1 MDEPDDWGSRVGELT
16 LQDYFAIFLRRKWL
30 MVAIFAAS
38 LIGVTAWNLLAPPTY
53 ESTATILLRTNNNE
67 QLFPSVPNA
76 QRSDFNRRVPAEF
89 EFASTT
95 AFARAADEATPAG
108 VTVAPR
114 IDGETPNNNA
124 NNNTLSTLD
133 FVARSEDPDLAR
145 QGADAWAQT
154 YLDVRRRTAIDR
166 IAISILDTETQIS
179 ELEVQKAEI
188 LEPLAPIEA
197 ALQTETDSDTISRLT
212 TQRLS
217 LSQSLEDELLPI
229 TIQLR
234 DLSQN
239 LARLRIAES
248 LVVRDNV
255 SELLSQEATDG
266 RRVAPNAVRNTALAA
281 VLGMLLAAGAALIA
295 ESLTATI
302 RTSDDLTRLAP
313 TIPVLAQIPDL
324 PKDTSAHEMAY
335 RNGSVYAE
343 AVERLVSAVLYQ
355 RVGRPGD
362 RMKVLV
368 TSALPGEGKTTVA
381 ANLSRRLSLTSVRTL
396 VVDADL
402 RRPKLHNE
410 LGMPRST
417 GLSELLARGVAL
429 EQHFVPLPTGSNVR
443 ILSAGSSTDQAAT
456 LLRQRFRP
464 AIERLPMSYDLL
476 VVDAPPVLAVT
487 DAEVLVDTVDV
498 VLLVVRANATKT
510 SQLTQAIRQLTTLGA
525 TVAGFVLIGVRDD
538 DTTGYSYAYGAP
550 AATATATAPGSE
562 TIDVRSRSAN
572 GASAAQRKGAQRA
585 AQSPAQATSAQRT
598 SAQRTSAQPAA
609 RTSSKATAGDAASST
624 TRRRQRRAQRKS
636 KA

>member
-1 MDEPDDWGSRVGELT
+1 MDESDDWGGRVGELT

-30 MVAIFAAS
+30 VVAIVAAS
-38 LIGVTAWNLLAPPTY
+38 LIGVTAWNLLATPTY
-53 ESTATILLRTNNNE
+53 ESTASILLRTNNNE

-76 QRSDFNRRVPAEF
+76 QRTDFNRRVVAEF
-89 EFASTT
+89 DFTSTT
-95 AFARAADEATPAG
+95 AFARTANEATPDD
-108 VTVAPR
+108 VTVVPR
-114 IDGETPNNNA
+114 IDSDAVNNNA
-124 NNNTLSTLD
+124 NNSTSTLE
-133 FVARSEDPDLAR
+133 FVARANDAELAR
-145 QGADAWAQT
+145 LGAAAWADT
-154 YLDVRRRTAIDR
+154 YLEVRRSTAVDR
-166 IAISILDTETQIS
+166 IAFSILDTETQIGAL
-179 ELEVQKAEI
+179 ELQKAEI

-217 LSQSLEDELLPI
+217 LTQSLEDELLPV

-248 LVVRDNV
+248 LVARDNI
-255 SELLSQEATDG
+255 SELLSQEAAEG
-266 RRVAPNAVRNTALAA
+266 RQVAPNRVRNTALAG
-281 VLGMLLAAGAALIA
+281 VLGVLLAAGAALIA

-302 RTSDDLTRLAP
+302 RSSEDLSRLAP

-324 PKDTSAHEMAY
+324 PKDTSAHELAY

-362 RMKVLV
+362 RMKILV

-381 ANLSRRLSLTSVRTL
+381 ANLARRLSLTAVRTL

-410 LGMPRST
+410 LGIPRQA

-429 EQHFVPLPTGSNVR
+429 EQHFIPLPSGSNVR
-443 ILSAGSSTDQAAT
+443 ILGAGSSTDQAAT
-456 LLRQRFRP
+456 LLRQQFRP
-464 AIERLPMSYDLL
+464 AIERLPMSYELL
-476 VVDAPPVLAVT
+476 IVDAPPVLAVT

-498 VLLVVRANATKT
+498 VLLVVRANSTKT
-510 SQLTQAIRQLTTLGA
+510 SQLTQAIRQLTALGA
-525 TVAGFVLIGVRDD
+525 TVAGFVLVGVRDE
-538 DTTGYSYAYGAP
+538 DTANYSYAYAGP
-550 AATATATAPGSE
+550 ETAAMSASGSE
-562 TIDVRSRSAN
+562 SNGLPASTQTRSTTAAPTQRNGSERSTRRPTAQ
-572 GASAAQRKGAQRA
+572 AAQASRR
-585 AQSPAQATSAQRT
+585 AQAFTNEATPSGTS
-598 SAQRTSAQPAA
+598 
-609 RTSSKATAGDAASST
+609 
-624 TRRRQRRAQRKS
+624 RRRQRRLPRS
-636 KA
+636 KT